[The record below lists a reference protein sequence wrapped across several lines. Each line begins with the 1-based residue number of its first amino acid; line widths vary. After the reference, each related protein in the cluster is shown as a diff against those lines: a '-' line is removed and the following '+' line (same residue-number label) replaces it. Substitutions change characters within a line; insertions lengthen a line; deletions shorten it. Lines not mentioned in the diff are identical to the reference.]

1 MADTGTSAGA
11 QAAGEAPVIELTLRG
26 RLGFKSSLL
35 EINRL
40 REEIKKEFNP
50 LLVMM
55 KNQTVPVEYAVAAGL
70 SEGVPRAERER
81 RVIEDLIARDSRFRD
96 QAQDLA
102 ALVIEA
108 KRLALTDEP
117 PPRIVEMIER
127 KIAETQSSKA
137 ANAQ

>member
-1 MADTGTSAGA
+1 VS
-11 QAAGEAPVIELTLRG
+11 
-26 RLGFKSSLL
+26 
-35 EINRL
+35 
-40 REEIKKEFNP
+40 
-50 LLVMM
+50 
-55 KNQTVPVEYAVAAGL
+55 
-70 SEGVPRAERER
+70 RAERER

-96 QAQDLA
+96 QAQAMA

-108 KRLALTDEP
+108 KRLALSDEP